1 MASVTSVISIEGM
14 TCQSCVRNIEGVV
27 GGLPGVNSV
36 KVDLEGKCGTVTH
49 NPKVVL
55 GSQIADRIDDM
66 GFEAKLLEKTE
77 TQVDIDGKSSLPNGD
92 VKVKVENLLGETVNC
107 ACGDQLVQITVKG
120 MTCNSCV
127 KNIEGNI
134 GQKTGVRSIKVSLED
149 EMATL
154 IITPTEVTAEAV
166 RTMIDDM
173 GFEAALVHSASSTVT
188 VSIEGMTCMSC
199 VRNIESTV
207 GEKPGV
213 LVIKVNLEEKKG
225 VVSIDPRIT
234 SPEKVRDHIDD
245 MGFEA
250 TLLQPDSALG
260 VEACVVSIK
269 GMTCNSCVKNIE
281 GTVGEKPGIISIKV
295 NLEKEE
301 GTVEYDPS
309 VVSAEAVTEMIDDM
323 GFEATL
329 QTASPT
335 TSKKKNQKS
344 SHEGSV
350 TSSWQENPAYE
361 GDDTELEKCFLRI
374 TGMTCASCV
383 AAIEKHTRRIKGVHS
398 ILVALMAAKAEVRYD
413 PSMVLPEQ
421 VAASISEL
429 GFPTSVMEEAGAGQG
444 EVDLEIH
451 GMTCS
456 SCVFAIESNVMK
468 MKGLKSAVVALATE
482 RGKFR
487 FDPAITGPRDIID
500 CISGLGFNAT
510 LYTRD
515 NSKGNY
521 LDHKKEI
528 RKWRNSFIVSLLFG
542 VPAMLVMVYFMA
554 MMQHMTHEE
563 MCCVLPGLSME
574 NLLLFLLAT
583 PVQFIG
589 GRHFYIQAFKA
600 LRHKTANMDV
610 LIMLATTIS
619 YVYSLG
625 VVIAAM
631 VLQQEASPMTFFDT
645 PPMLLVFVSLG
656 RWLEHIAKGK
666 TSEAL
671 AKLMSLQ
678 ATEATLVTLDENS
691 ETISE
696 KTIDVQLIQRGDI
709 LKVKPGE
716 KIPVDGRVVSGE
728 SLADESLIT
737 GESMPVAKKPGCQV
751 IGGAINQNGLLMIR
765 ATHIGN
771 DTTLAQIVKLVE
783 EAQTSKAP
791 IQQLADKIAGYFVP
805 MVVIVSSLTLA
816 AWIVVGYVSIELV
829 DVDHAQ
835 KEKEGFTRIEI
846 ILEFAFRCAITVLAI
861 ACPCALGLAT
871 PTAVMVGTG
880 VGATNGILIKGA
892 EPLENSHKVKSIV
905 FDKTGTIT
913 RGTPTLTRISLY
925 VDESVCSLAQF
936 LVVVGVAEN
945 SSEHPIATAISKFC
959 KQALGHLNAKCEDF
973 KAVSGFGLQCVISGT
988 DNLMQ
993 AARSSEMLLNVK
1005 NLTMTCINEYG
1016 LTDVLDQSPRQR
1028 EDMFLI
1034 GDVLIDYSHQPSRS
1048 GDTSGSAIISDNN
1061 TQCREPYKVLIGNRE
1076 WMKQNSVVVP
1086 KNVDAQMAEQEE
1098 LGKTAVLA
1106 AINGQLIGML
1116 AVADTIKPEAAL
1128 TVYALK
1134 KRGLNVILLTG
1145 DNQKTA
1151 TAIARQV
1158 GIMKVFAE
1166 VLPSHKVKKVRQLQ
1180 ESGHKVAMVGDGV
1193 NDSPALAQADVG
1205 IAISSGTDVAVEAAD
1220 VVLIRDDLID
1230 VVACLDLSKKTVRR
1244 IHLNFIFAS
1253 IYNIVGIPVAAGV
1266 FRPLGFVLQ
1275 PWMGSAAMAMS
1286 SVSVVMSSLLLKM
1299 YKKPTRKTL
1308 STLEYHKE
1316 QETRF
1321 GGQFDDNISVHRGLD
1336 DIPPPPTPS
1345 SALSRVRKN
1354 LQGLYRSTKPDCE
1367 CAGMRYG
1374 GKCSCTYTQNLKA
1387 RFNALTGVH
1396 LGGES
1401 DAEMEELLPKFGIDE
1416 GGLGELYDGGSVVG
1430 GDGEEFATLEPS
1442 QSVVVQL

>member
-1 MASVTSVISIEGM
+1 M
-14 TCQSCVRNIEGVV
+14 TCPKCVRNIEGLVSA
-27 GGLPGVNSV
+27 LPGVSSV
-36 KVDLEGKCGTVTH
+36 KVDFEGKRGTVIH
-49 NPKVVL
+49 DPKVIL
-55 GSQIADRIDDM
+55 GAQVAERIDDV
-66 GFEAKLLEKTE
+66 AKFTARLLKSE
-77 TQVDIDGKSSLPNGD
+77 TLVDMEGTSGVPSGE
-92 VKVKVENLLGETVNC
+92 VKVENLLGETVNC
-107 ACGDQLVQITVKG
+107 ACADQLVQVSVKG

-127 KNIEGNI
+127 RNIEGNL
-134 GQKTGVRSIKVSLED
+134 GEKRGVRAIKVSLED
-149 EMATL
+149 ALATL
-154 IITPTEVTAEAV
+154 IVTPTDITAEGV
-166 RTMIDDM
+166 RATIGDL
-173 GFEAALVHSASSTVT
+173 GFEAVLLHNDATTVT
-188 VSIEGMTCMSC
+188 IGIEGMTCMSC
-199 VRNIESTV
+199 VKNIEKTV

-213 LVIKVNLEEKKG
+213 LMIKVNLEDKKG
-225 VVSIDPRIT
+225 VVSMDPRIT
-234 SPEKVRDHIDD
+234 TPEKVRDHIND
-245 MGFEA
+245 MGFKA
-250 TLLQPDSALG
+250 TLLQADSSKSVAN
-260 VEACVVSIK
+260 CVVSIK
-269 GMTCNSCVKNIE
+269 GMKCNSCVKNIE
-281 GTVGEKPGIISIKV
+281 GTIGGKPGILSVKV
-295 NLEKEE
+295 SLEDEE
-301 GTVEYDPS
+301 GRVEYSPS
-309 VVSAEAVTEMIDDM
+309 VLSAGAVADMIGGM
-323 GFEATL
+323 GFAAAL
-329 QTASPT
+329 QTSASTASNNSQEP
-335 TSKKKNQKS
+335 SA
-344 SHEGSV
+344 HEGSV
-350 TSSWQENPAYE
+350 GSSFQENAAFE
-361 GDDTELEKCFLRI
+361 GDEADLEKCFLRI

-383 AAIEKHTRRIKGVHS
+383 AAIEKHTKKIKGVHS

-413 PSMVLPEQ
+413 AAMVLPEQ
-421 VAASISEL
+421 VAASISDL
-429 GFPTSVMEEAGAGQG
+429 GFPSSVMEEAGAGQG
-444 EVDLEIH
+444 EVDLEIQ

-487 FDPAITGPRDIID
+487 FDPAITGPRDIIE
-500 CISGLGFNAT
+500 CLNGLGFTAT
-510 LYTRD
+510 VYIRD
-515 NSKGNY
+515 TSMGNY

-528 RKWRNSFIVSLLFG
+528 RKWRNSFIVSLIFG

-554 MMQHMTHEE
+554 MMKHMTHDE
-563 MCCVLPGLSME
+563 MCCVLPGLSLE

-583 PVQFIG
+583 PVQFVG
-589 GRHFYIQAFKA
+589 GRHFYTQAFKA
-600 LRHKTANMDV
+600 LRHGTANMDV

-625 VVIAAM
+625 VVVAAM
-631 VLQQEASPMTFFDT
+631 VMQQTASPMTFFDT

-691 ETISE
+691 EAIAE

-737 GESMPVAKKPGCQV
+737 GESMPVVKKPGAQV
-751 IGGAINQNGLLMIR
+751 IGGSINQNGLLMIR
-765 ATHIGN
+765 ATHIGS

-805 MVVIVSSLTLA
+805 MVVTVSSITLVS
-816 AWIVVGYVSIELV
+816 WIIVGYVNIEFV
-829 DVDHAQ
+829 DVNHAQ

-892 EPLENSHKVKSIV
+892 EPLENAHKVKSIV

-913 RGTPTLTRISLY
+913 RGTPTLTRICLY
-925 VDESVCSLAQF
+925 VNESVCSLAQF

-945 SSEHPIATAISKFC
+945 NSEHPIASAISKFC
-959 KQALGHLNAKCEDF
+959 KQALGHLNAKCEEF
-973 KAVSGFGLQCVISGT
+973 KAVSGFGLQCVVSGT
-988 DNLMQ
+988 GHLMQ
-993 AARSSEMLLNVK
+993 AAGSSEMLLNVK
-1005 NLTMTCINEYG
+1005 NLSITYINEYG
-1016 LTDVLDQSPRQR
+1016 LTDVMDQSPRQR

-1034 GDVLIDYSHQPSRS
+1034 GDVLIDYSLQPGRS
-1048 GDTSGSAIISDNN
+1048 GDNIDDSINSDNN
-1061 TQCREPYKVLIGNRE
+1061 TQLNEPYKVLIGNRE
-1076 WMKQNSVVVP
+1076 WMKQNSVDVP
-1086 KNVDAQMAEQEE
+1086 KNVDIQMAEQEE
-1098 LGKTAVLA
+1098 QGRTAVLA

-1116 AVADTIKPEAAL
+1116 TVADTIKPEAAL
-1128 TVYALK
+1128 TVYSLK

-1151 TAIARQV
+1151 TAIAKQV
-1158 GIMKVFAE
+1158 GISKVFAE

-1205 IAISSGTDVAVEAAD
+1205 IAIASGTDVAVEAAD
-1220 VVLIRDDLID
+1220 VVLIRDDLVD

-1244 IHLNFIFAS
+1244 IHLNFLFAS
-1253 IYNIVGIPVAAGV
+1253 VYNIVGIPVAAGV

-1286 SVSVVMSSLLLKM
+1286 SVSVVVSSLLLKM
-1299 YKKPTRKTL
+1299 YRKPTRKSL

-1316 QETRF
+1316 QESRF

-1336 DIPPPPTPS
+1336 DIPPPPSPS

-1354 LQGLYRSTKPDCE
+1354 LQGLYRSTKPECE

-1401 DAEMEELLPKFGIDE
+1401 DAEMEELLPKFGIDG
-1416 GGLGELYDGGSVVG
+1416 GGLGELCEGGRVVVG
-1430 GDGEEFATLEPS
+1430 GSEESATLEPS
-1442 QSVVVQL
+1442 QSLVVQL